1 MQTDLKTNYASKP
14 APTSHNL
21 EMCQDD
27 DKTEKPAKRERVRSG
42 MSTVGYWK
50 GKLFR
55 NSYRDRNGRTVEMPE
70 FYVRLRHDG
79 ITRRVRLTNSD
90 RDLAADEA
98 LQLFHRLGSEGWAA
112 VTARQARLPAS
123 PTIDEFCDTYR
134 TATVSMERAPRQ
146 ISVATYTR
154 SLRQLCNLAGVK
166 RVREL
171 NREAIERGRDAYRA
185 QARGAKRVD
194 SAIQNSVA
202 KVIRNAAACFS
213 VEALAVM
220 RRNGLT
226 LENPFLGIKRTQE
239 IQPTS
244 PLPQLALDRIWAD
257 AAKLRDGDPHAP
269 DPKVEKFAKQY
280 RKKHGH
286 KVRWKPVDFRK
297 PHPDA
302 YAALLLALGAGLRA
316 NEIDK
321 ARWSWI
327 KFGANS
333 ECVLDVGEE
342 VDFRPK
348 GGTRRL
354 IRIPTALHDAI
365 VGARA
370 DLASPYII
378 GGEQSG
384 KERVEGYRRPD
395 TFRAVNSWIRARIG
409 GRNTLHRL
417 RKQFGSEVATAFGL
431 FNAQKLL
438 GHSSPTTTAKYY
450 AAQTNLPE
458 LTHIRIMG

>member
-1 MQTDLKTNYASKP
+1 MNDASNQTTTDD
-14 APTSHNL
+14 NL
-21 EMCQDD
+21 GMCQVD
-27 DKTEKPAKRERVRSG
+27 DKPKKPAKRERVRSG

-55 NSYRDRNGRTVEMPE
+55 NSYRAKDGSTIELPE

-90 RDLAADEA
+90 RELAADEA
-98 LQLFHRLGSEGWAA
+98 LELFHRLGSEGWAA

-123 PTIDEFCDTYR
+123 PTIDEFCETYR
-134 TATVSMERAPRQ
+134 TATVSMEKAPRK
-146 ISVATYTR
+146 ISIATYAR
-154 SLRQLCNLAGVK
+154 SLRQLCGLAGVK
-166 RVREL
+166 RIREL

-185 QARGAKRVD
+185 QARAAKRID

-220 RRNGLT
+220 RRSGLA

-244 PLPQLALDRIWAD
+244 SLPQAVLDRIWAD
-257 AAKLRDGDPHAP
+257 AAKLRDGDPCAA
-269 DPKVEKFAKQY
+269 DPMVEKFAKQY

-302 YAALLLALGAGLRA
+302 YAALMLALGAGLRA

-327 KFGANS
+327 KFGPNG

-342 VDFRPK
+342 SDFRPK
-348 GGTRRL
+348 GGTRRM
-354 IRIPTALHDAI
+354 IRIPTTLHDAI
-365 VGARA
+365 VQART
-370 DLASPYII
+370 DLDSPYVI
-378 GGEQSG
+378 GGEPSG

-395 TFRAVNSWIRARIG
+395 TFRAVNSWIRARVG

-438 GHSSPTTTAKYY
+438 GHSSPTTTARYY
-450 AAQTNLPE
+450 AAQTALPE
-458 LTHIRIMG
+458 LTHVKIMG

>member
-1 MQTDLKTNYASKP
+1 MNNASNQV
-14 APTSHNL
+14 ASGDNL
-21 EMCQDD
+21 EKCQVG
-27 DKTEKPAKRERVRSG
+27 DKAEIIAKRGRVRSG

-55 NSYRDRNGRTVEMPE
+55 NSYRDRAGRTVELPE
-70 FYVRLRHDG
+70 FYVRFRHEG

-98 LQLFHRLGSEGWAA
+98 LKLFHRIGSEGWAV

-123 PTIDEFCDTYR
+123 PTIEEFCDSYR
-134 TATVSMERAPRQ
+134 TATVSMEKAPRK

-154 SLRQLCNLAGVK
+154 SLRQLCALAGVK
-166 RVREL
+166 RIREL

-185 QARGAKRVD
+185 QARAAKRVD
-194 SAIQNSVA
+194 SAIQNTVS

-220 RRNGLT
+220 RRNGLA

-239 IQPTS
+239 IQPICS
-244 PLPQLALDRIWAD
+244 LPQDVIDRIWAD
-257 AAKLRDGDPHAP
+257 ASKLRDGDPDAP
-269 DPKVEKFAKQY
+269 DPMVEKYAKQY
-280 RKKHGH
+280 RRKHGH

-327 KFGANS
+327 KLGPKG

-342 VDFRPK
+342 LDFRPK
-348 GGTRRL
+348 GGTRRM
-354 IRIPTALHDAI
+354 IRIPTSLFEAI
-365 VGARA
+365 AHARS

-378 GGEQSG
+378 GGEPSG

-395 TFRAVNSWIRARIG
+395 TFRAVNSWIRARVG

-438 GHSSPTTTAKYY
+438 GHSSPTVTAKYY
-450 AAQTNLPE
+450 AAQTELPA
-458 LTHIRIMG
+458 LTHVKIMG